1 MIDKERE
8 IRERLEAQGV
18 KVGSWTQRAE
28 KEVRPQ
34 FSGNMLSLL
43 KQLREVIQ
51 GQVASDAEK
60 IEQLREA
67 VHRAKYGGGR

>member
-1 MIDKERE
+1 VNDKEKE
-8 IRERLEAQGV
+8 LRERLEAQGV
-18 KVGSWTQRAE
+18 KVGSWTQREA

-43 KQLREVIQ
+43 EQLREVIQ
-51 GQVASDAEK
+51 GQISSDAEK

-67 VHRAKYGGGR
+67 AHRVKYGGGR